1 VRDAEKTRQLRVQIL
16 FLEDE
21 NDELQ
26 SQLARNDERIDRLEK
41 SNEDIQQDSEVSS
54 SNLESAQSDLRF
66 AYREI
71 ETLKVGLDITRAQM
85 KRRY

>member
-1 VRDAEKTRQLRVQIL
+1 MRDAEKTRQLRVQIL

-41 SNEDIQQDSEVSS
+41 SNEGIQQDSEVSS

-71 ETLKVGLDITRAQM
+71 ETLKVGLDITRAQL